1 MPASLTET
9 IGQATGLGYSSRLLV
24 LRVLILPQKI
34 FSPSRYVHREDL
46 DSRLGSRVES
56 GLPPMLITIATIM
69 IHAVS
74 YVAATTLMHLWGA
87 SIPDDHH
94 AALEHLK
101 ASAVLYSYRL
111 SRKLAEAY
119 VLMPKRHWEFVV
131 QECID
136 ACVSLGQ
143 RPEWVLVLVLLAV
156 VGAVFRYW
164 VVVSVVRWE
173 TGTTTTTGAGTGTGV
188 GTQCTSTAVRAG
200 RACWVA
206 IVGYLSE
213 VVRWILRVLALLF

>member
-1 MPASLTET
+1 MFITLVT
-9 IGQATGLGYSSRLLV
+9 IL
-24 LRVLILPQKI
+24 
-34 FSPSRYVHREDL
+34 
-46 DSRLGSRVES
+46 
-56 GLPPMLITIATIM
+56 

-74 YVAATTLMHLWGA
+74 FVAATTLMHLWGA

-94 AALEHLK
+94 TALEHLK

-111 SRKLAEAY
+111 SLRLVDGY
-119 VLMPKRHWEFVV
+119 VLMPRRHWEFVV

-143 RPEWVLVLVLLAV
+143 RPGLVLILLVLAILCGIV
-156 VGAVFRYW
+156 RYW
-164 VVVSVVRWE
+164 VVLSVVRWE
-173 TGTTTTTGAGTGTGV
+173 TSTGTGTGTGV
-188 GTQCTSTAVRAG
+188 GTQCTETAARAG

-213 VVRWILRVLALLF
+213 VVRWILRVLAQLLALMS

>member
-1 MPASLTET
+1 M
-9 IGQATGLGYSSRLLV
+9 
-24 LRVLILPQKI
+24 
-34 FSPSRYVHREDL
+34 F
-46 DSRLGSRVES
+46 
-56 GLPPMLITIATIM
+56 ITIATTI

-74 YVAATTLMHLWGA
+74 YVTATALMHLYGG

-119 VLMPKRHWEFVV
+119 VLAPKRHWEFVV

-136 ACVSLGQ
+136 ACLSLGQ
-143 RPEWVLVLVLLAV
+143 RPGLVLVLVVLVILGAAV
-156 VGAVFRYW
+156 RYW

-188 GTQCTSTAVRAG
+188 GTQCTSTAVLAG

-206 IVGYLSE
+206 FVGYLSE